1 MGPCLRRDL
10 FGGREEMGMQADYVI
25 VGAGSA
31 GCVLANR
38 LSEDPAIRVL
48 LIEAGGR
55 DWNPLIHIPVGFMK
69 LLDHPSL
76 TWNFKA
82 ESDPGTAGRA
92 IPYPRGRVLGGSSSI
107 NGLIYI
113 RGQPEDFDHWAQLGN
128 RGWGW
133 DDVLP
138 YFKQAEN
145 WQGEESELHGKGGFL
160 TTSPMSE
167 RPAACQAIIDAG
179 KEIGLEYRAD
189 VNNLPPGA
197 GDSIGWCQQTRGGR
211 RRASAAR
218 TYLRPASK
226 RPNLQVVTNALVH
239 RVTFDG
245 MRAVGVEFSRG
256 QGNVPGTITERAD
269 AAREVILAAGAIG
282 SPHLLQL
289 SGIGDPEV
297 LAKAGI
303 PVRHALPGVGRNFQD
318 HYVARMSCE
327 VKGIVTLNERGRG
340 LAFANELLR
349 YVASGTGMLTYS
361 ASLCAASVKVL
372 EESATPDVQC
382 VFAPASYKPG
392 LIRKL
397 DDVPGITGG
406 QWQMRP
412 LSRGYVLVSS
422 PDPREQPAINP
433 RYLAEDTDRRAMVGG
448 LKFLRRLFAA
458 PSIAKYVVAE
468 SMPGPDV
475 QSDSELLDYARQNGS
490 TVYHASCSCMMGS
503 HAMSVVDSELRVHGL
518 EALRVIDAS
527 IMPAVSSTN
536 TNAPTIMIAEKGAAM
551 IKAAA
556 RQRLAA

>member
-1 MGPCLRRDL
+1 
-10 FGGREEMGMQADYVI
+10 MQADYI
-25 VGAGSA
+25 IIGAGSA

-38 LSEDPAIRVL
+38 LSEDPGTRVL

-69 LLDHPSL
+69 LLDHPTL

-82 ESDPGTAGRA
+82 EADPGTAGRA

-138 YFKQAEN
+138 FFKQAER
-145 WQGEESELHGKGGFL
+145 WQGEDSELHGRGGFL

-167 RPAACQAIIDAG
+167 RPAVCQAIIDAAG
-179 KEIGLEYRAD
+179 ELGVEYRPD

-211 RRASAAR
+211 RRASAAQ
-218 TYLRPASK
+218 TYLKPASK
-226 RPNLQVVTNALVH
+226 RPNLKVVTGALVRH
-239 RVTFDG
+239 ITFNG
-245 MRAVGVEFSRG
+245 KRATGIVFSRAGGVE
-256 QGNVPGTITERAD
+256 IAD
-269 AAREVILAAGAIG
+269 AAREVILAAGAVG

-289 SGIGDPEV
+289 SGVGNPDD
-297 LAKAGI
+297 LTKAGI
-303 PVRHALPGVGRNFQD
+303 PVHHPLPGVGHNFQD
-318 HYVARMSCE
+318 HYIARMSCE
-327 VKGIVTLNERGRG
+327 VRGIETLNERGRG
-340 LAFANELLR
+340 LSFANELWR
-349 YVASGTGMLTYS
+349 YVTTGTGMLTYS

-397 DDVPGITGG
+397 VDTPGITGG
-406 QWQMRP
+406 PWHMRP
-412 LSRGYVLVSS
+412 LSRGYVLART
-422 PDPREQPAINP
+422 PDPHDLPAINP
-433 RYLAEDTDRRAMVGG
+433 RYLAENTDRRAMVGG

-458 PSIAKYVVAE
+458 PAMARYVVAE
-468 SMPGPDV
+468 RLPGPSV
-475 QSDSELLDYARQNGS
+475 QSDDELLDYARANGS
-490 TVYHASCSCMMGS
+490 TVYHASCSCMMGQ
-503 HAMSVVDSELRVHGL
+503 HAMAVVDDQLRVHGV
-518 EALRVIDAS
+518 ENLRVIDAS
-527 IMPAVSSTN
+527 VMPAVTSTN
-536 TNAPTIMIAEKGAAM
+536 TNAPTIMIAEKGAAI
-551 IKAAA
+551 IKGAS